1 MAWIRIEAAANKVE
15 LVIALDLV
23 SSRHKQT
30 KLRPDGGIWN
40 HY

>member
-23 SSRHKQT
+23 SSRH
-30 KLRPDGGIWN
+30 
-40 HY
+40 